1 MKNGGIDKRVIKTKN
16 AIFEAFK
23 QLVQEKDM
31 SDITISELTQKAN
44 ITRSTFYMY
53 YDTVGDVRTDIENEI
68 IARIDK
74 IMSEA
79 DMVEVMKSP
88 YTLLSTLADEIA
100 KLGLENY
107 LIVGKGENAK
117 AISNQSKI
125 MSDIFEAVIGAI
137 YLDSKDIDLAE
148 KFILD
153 KINERIVAAYM
164 HRLAETTDKNLD
176 MGKVRYVIAFAAA
189 GITECFK
196 IWFNHKSTITL
207 EELCKHISDAVSKG
221 VDWVS
226 VTKAQN

>member
-23 QLVQEKDM
+23 KLVQEKDM

-53 YDTVGDVRTDIENEI
+53 YDTVADVRNDIENEI

-79 DMVEVMKSP
+79 DMAEAMSSP
-88 YTLLSTLADEIA
+88 YVLLSTLADEIA
-100 KLGLENY
+100 RQDQNNRYILSSSTSGQL
-107 LIVGKGENAK
+107 
-117 AISNQSKI
+117 
-125 MSDIFEAVIGAI
+125 
-137 YLDSKDIDLAE
+137 
-148 KFILD
+148 LD

-164 HRLAETTDKNLD
+164 HRIGETSDKNLD
-176 MGKVRYVIAFAAA
+176 LGKVRYFIAFAAA

-196 IWFNHKSTITL
+196 IWFNHKSSITL
-207 EELCKHISDAVSKG
+207 EELCKNISDAVQKG
-221 VDWVS
+221 VGLVS
-226 VTKAQN
+226 LTKTQD

>member
-16 AIFEAFK
+16 AIFDAFK

-53 YDTVGDVRTDIENEI
+53 YDTVGDVRTDIENGI

-79 DMVEVMKSP
+79 DMVEVVQSP
-88 YTLLSTLADEIA
+88 YALLSTLADEIA
-100 KLGLENY
+100 KQDQNNRYILSSSTSGQL
-107 LIVGKGENAK
+107 
-117 AISNQSKI
+117 
-125 MSDIFEAVIGAI
+125 
-137 YLDSKDIDLAE
+137 
-148 KFILD
+148 LD

-164 HRLAETTDKNLD
+164 HRLSETTDKKNLD

-207 EELCKHISDAVSKG
+207 EELCKNISDAVSKG

-226 VTKAQN
+226 VTKVQD

>member
-23 QLVQEKDM
+23 KLVQEKDM

-53 YDTVGDVRTDIENEI
+53 YDTVADVRNDIENEI

-79 DMVEVMKSP
+79 DMAEAMSSP
-88 YTLLSTLADEIA
+88 YVLLSTLADEIA
-100 KLGLENY
+100 RQDQNNRYILSSSTSGQL
-107 LIVGKGENAK
+107 
-117 AISNQSKI
+117 
-125 MSDIFEAVIGAI
+125 
-137 YLDSKDIDLAE
+137 
-148 KFILD
+148 LD

-164 HRLAETTDKNLD
+164 HRIGETADKNLD
-176 MGKVRYVIAFAAA
+176 LGKVKYFIAFAAA

-196 IWFNHKSTITL
+196 IWFNHKSSITL
-207 EELCKHISDAVSKG
+207 EELCKNISDAVQKG
-221 VDWVS
+221 VGLVS
-226 VTKAQN
+226 LTKTQD

>member
-79 DMVEVMKSP
+79 DMVEVVKSP

-100 KLGLENY
+100 KQDQNNRYILSSSTSGQL
-107 LIVGKGENAK
+107 
-117 AISNQSKI
+117 
-125 MSDIFEAVIGAI
+125 
-137 YLDSKDIDLAE
+137 
-148 KFILD
+148 LD

-226 VTKAQN
+226 VTKEQN